1 MKFFYLFV
9 FRIIK
14 SCLFDDL
21 IVKKTNVGLVLCR
34 HDLFLRLDFMERLMQ
49 VFYLFVVHVLS
60 GLDSIHQLLDSG
72 LSLFQS
78 IDVVSLYSLKLLMLG
93 LQYFVFFLDKFLELF
108 SFNSKRLNDI
118 FLSIL

>member
-1 MKFFYLFV
+1 MKFFYLLV
-9 FRIIK
+9 FRIIE

-60 GLDSIHQLLDSG
+60 GLDSIHQLLDPG

-78 IDVVSLYSLKLLMLG
+78 VDVVSLYSLKLFMLG

-108 SFNSKRLNDI
+108 SLNSQRLNDI
-118 FLSIL
+118 FLPIL